1 MANTFPNMIR
11 TCTVNGRPCGCAPTE
26 ACRMVSATQY
36 DTGPAP
42 LPDGASD
49 LVHRVDKKRCA
60 DCKASQCAGPDHC
73 RKEWDAERA
82 KRDAARREP
91 LLPRNSALV
100 IEPVANGFTVRETYT
115 EFGSGRMQGVK
126 TLVFQDLGHSDGTE
140 DASLL
145 SFLKHH
151 FAAQEDR

>member
-26 ACRMVSATQY
+26 ACRMVPTHR
-36 DTGPAP
+36 DVRPAP
-42 LPDGASD
+42 LPAGSSD
-49 LVHRVDKKRCA
+49 LVHREPAKPAPEPVI
-60 DCKASQCAGPDHC
+60 
-73 RKEWDAERA
+73 ERG
-82 KRDAARREP
+82 EP
-91 LLPRNSALV
+91 LV
-100 IEPVANGFTVRETYT
+100 IEPVANGFLVHRANPHALGTAVSARE
-115 EFGSGRMQGVK
+115 